1 MVREM
6 EARKLMGKLT
16 QEIDPKEQHYAGEI
30 FPHDNSSS
38 AAL

>member
-6 EARKLMGKLT
+6 EAQKLT
-16 QEIDPKEQHYAGEI
+16 GKPMQGIDPKEHYAGEI